1 MDVNDYL
8 DREPVRKTPP
18 RGSTRQRVE
27 QYQDGTV
34 PQRTRRDVM
43 HSNNAVRM
51 AHEEFDEEDY
61 YDDEQPAQSEQKKR
75 RGLFQRSTPQREP
88 VRETPPPKPK
98 RALIQT
104 VGIFAISASVII
116 VSAWQAWTTT
126 SINTGALS
134 VRWVHVTQALLAL
147 QTFILFFVIDLRK
160 Q

>member
-1 MDVNDYL
+1 
-8 DREPVRKTPP
+8 
-18 RGSTRQRVE
+18 
-27 QYQDGTV
+27 
-34 PQRTRRDVM
+34 
-43 HSNNAVRM
+43 M

-61 YDDEQPAQSEQKKR
+61 YDDEQPAQREQKKR
-75 RGLFQRSTPQREP
+75 RGLFQRSTPRREP
-88 VRETPPPKPK
+88 VRETPTSKPK

-126 SINTGALS
+126 SINAGALS